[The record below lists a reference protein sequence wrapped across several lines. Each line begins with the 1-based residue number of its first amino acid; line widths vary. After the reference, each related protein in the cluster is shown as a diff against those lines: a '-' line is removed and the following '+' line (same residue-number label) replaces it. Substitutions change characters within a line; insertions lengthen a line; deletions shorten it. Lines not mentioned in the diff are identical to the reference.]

1 MGSPEKPLD
10 VEMGDMS
17 EEAKLNPTDVD
28 VKECDLKKNGEGKE
42 QRFTG
47 LKKEEL
53 LSTLYLLIMFVH
65 ILC

>member
-17 EEAKLNPTDVD
+17 EEAKLNPD
-28 VKECDLKKNGEGKE
+28 VKASDDLIKENGKVADT
-42 QRFTG
+42 RFTG

-53 LSTLYLLIMFVH
+53 MSEYYK
-65 ILC
+65 